1 VRDPRRIDDVLLAI
15 AEVWAL
21 DPDLRLGQLLVN
33 AVRPGEPCPEL
44 SGVEDGELVRRV
56 QAEGRRM
63 RAARAGSP
71 GFEGEPTAEQW
82 AEIDA
87 RILACDI
94 LGALARIRAA
104 CGVGLNDAKVIHAER
119 YRRLREERAAEFSCR
134 HEDYWRGVHG

>member
-1 VRDPRRIDDVLLAI
+1 MRDPRRIDDVLLAI

-33 AVRPGEPCPEL
+33 AVRLAEPWQEL
-44 SGVEDGELVRRV
+44 SGIEDAELVRRV

-71 GFEGEPTAEQW
+71 GFEAEPTAEQW

-87 RILACDI
+87 CILECDI

-104 CGVGLNDAKVIHAER
+104 CGVGLNDAKVIHAAR
-119 YRRLREERAAEFSCR
+119 YKQLREQRPAEFACS
-134 HEDYWRGVHG
+134 HEDYWRGVCG